1 MTTAKRPKHPRAIVG
16 VDLGATSLSAGLV
29 TRDGEILD
37 VVEAATNEHGANGVE
52 QIIDIVRELHTRA
65 RRRGIDVEGVG
76 VGLPGIVDTD
86 KGMMTGDGGTLVP
99 ELAKI
104 PLADRIREATGLLT
118 FVENDVNALALAEHR
133 YGVGRGA
140 RSLVVLALGTGP
152 GGGIVLN
159 GELVRGRSGY
169 GGEFGHVPVMLDGPP
184 CVCGGHGCMS
194 FYVAGVLLARR
205 ARQALPDHPG
215 SKLLAMAGGDAE
227 AITARTV
234 FEAAAAGDA
243 LAVGLVDQACEALA
257 AGLGIIL
264 NSLNPDVVVVTGGLA
279 APFRDLEADVL
290 RRTARYA
297 FARVLADTI
306 IRIVPSSKRDT
317 VRGGAALFL
326 YESERRDR
334 AARRPSSARPRKRG

>member
-1 MTTAKRPKHPRAIVG
+1 
-16 VDLGATSLSAGLV
+16 
-29 TRDGEILD
+29 
-37 VVEAATNEHGANGVE
+37 
-52 QIIDIVRELHTRA
+52 
-65 RRRGIDVEGVG
+65 
-76 VGLPGIVDTD
+76 
-86 KGMMTGDGGTLVP
+86 
-99 ELAKI
+99 
-104 PLADRIREATGLLT
+104 
-118 FVENDVNALALAEHR
+118 
-133 YGVGRGA
+133 
-140 RSLVVLALGTGP
+140 
-152 GGGIVLN
+152 
-159 GELVRGRSGY
+159 
-169 GGEFGHVPVMLDGPP
+169 
-184 CVCGGHGCMS
+184 MS

-326 YESERRDR
+326 YECERRDR